1 MLTAPSFPSAIL
13 NNADFEISTSSSS
26 LIFRSRTS
34 ARSFS
39 DIPSAMIRLLYVQL
53 TAPDRIT
60 ASACVNDFVL
70 AVLATDWR
78 VNSAASSHRH
88 CRLSES
94 DRVRDYN

>member
-1 MLTAPSFPSAIL
+1 
-13 NNADFEISTSSSS
+13 
-26 LIFRSRTS
+26 
-34 ARSFS
+34 
-39 DIPSAMIRLLYVQL
+39 MIRLLYVLEL

-78 VNSAASSHRH
+78 VNSAASSHRS

-94 DRVRDYN
+94 DRV

>member
-1 MLTAPSFPSAIL
+1 
-13 NNADFEISTSSSS
+13 
-26 LIFRSRTS
+26 
-34 ARSFS
+34 
-39 DIPSAMIRLLYVQL
+39 MIRLLYVLEL

-70 AVLATDWR
+70 AVLVTDWR

-94 DRVRDYN
+94 DRVRDYNLNNLLGIITRN